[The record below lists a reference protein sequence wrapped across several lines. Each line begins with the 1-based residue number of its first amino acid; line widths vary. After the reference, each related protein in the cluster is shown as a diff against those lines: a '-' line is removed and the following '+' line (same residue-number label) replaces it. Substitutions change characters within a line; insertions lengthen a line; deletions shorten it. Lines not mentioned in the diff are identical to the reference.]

1 LSFNGE
7 PESFPVI
14 VVFEDI
20 SGSDSAGRPIG
31 FLAGYRLIHSVD
43 DEGSLRDF

>member
-1 LSFNGE
+1 MGE
-7 PESFPVI
+7 PESVPVI

-31 FLAGYRLIHSVD
+31 F
-43 DEGSLRDF
+43 F